1 MYLIKMRDCE
11 INYVR
16 PVCMFA
22 GVHMHYPISVSGFCN
37 LSTLGPH
44 VYVHW
49 VQCVPVDMVP
59 NKYLRLIFQCKFSLM
74 FDCCLPQKDWSTKFT
89 ITWMVILGIC
99 IWVLIECPVWCRY
112 QQCFH
117 GVDLSSLR
125 QAAMKEYFRQPI
137 VDTFDMR
144 VCMSKSVRHIVD
156 FQEAEES
163 DLHRIG
169 E

>member
-1 MYLIKMRDCE
+1 MVGYSRDK
-11 INYVR
+11 YV
-16 PVCMFA
+16 
-22 GVHMHYPISVSGFCN
+22 G
-37 LSTLGPH
+37 L
-44 VYVHW
+44 
-49 VQCVPVDMVP
+49 
-59 NKYLRLIFQCKFSLM
+59 
-74 FDCCLPQKDWSTKFT
+74 
-89 ITWMVILGIC
+89 
-99 IWVLIECPVWCRY
+99 ECPVWCRY